1 MDSSRVNYLEKTG
14 RWGKCGKNNKN
25 ANDLRPARDDKGIKA
40 LKQKGGVFM
49 RCETGSKCVI
59 YPLPSSPSACDRAQ
73 RANMQV
79 ERGGVE

>member
-1 MDSSRVNYLEKTG
+1 MPAFFTQNREKKARKMDSSRVNYLEKTG

-49 RCETGSKCVI
+49 R
-59 YPLPSSPSACDRAQ
+59 
-73 RANMQV
+73 
-79 ERGGVE
+79 

>member
-1 MDSSRVNYLEKTG
+1 MPAFFFFTQNREKKARKMDSSRVNYLEKTG

-49 RCETGSKCVI
+49 R
-59 YPLPSSPSACDRAQ
+59 
-73 RANMQV
+73 
-79 ERGGVE
+79 